1 MRSER
6 IFGLKTMEPD
16 LMRQMYRSMLTI
28 RLFEEKAKQLYQ
40 AGEIAGAI
48 HLSIGQ
54 EAVAV
59 GVCSALRR
67 DDAVFST
74 HRGHG
79 HLIAKGGQLPA
90 MMAELMGRQTG
101 CSHGCGGSMHMF
113 EPRVGFMGGNGIVGG
128 GLALALGAAFA
139 AQYRGRDNIAVAFF
153 GDGAAQQGTFHE
165 ALNLAA
171 LWKLPYLAVCENNQ
185 YAATTPFAA
194 AVPTAD
200 IAPRAAGYGIPGIV
214 VDGNDCLAVYRTA
227 ADAVERARAGD
238 GPTLLECKTYR
249 VEPHCGIIADRRPKE
264 ELERWGRPDRDPLE
278 HLRREGG
285 LSDSATSAVRHDVE
299 TELETA
305 TAFARGSPYPD
316 PAAFLREHAN
326 T

>member
-101 CSHGCGGSMHMF
+101 CSHGRGGSMHMF
-113 EPRVGFMGGNGIVGG
+113 DVQVGFMGGNGIVGG
-128 GLALALGAAFA
+128 GLTLALGAAFA
-139 AQYRGRDNIAVAFF
+139 AQYRGRDGIAVAFF

-200 IAPRAAGYGIPGIV
+200 IAPRAEGYGIPGIV
-214 VDGNDCLAVYRTA
+214 VDGNDCLAVYRA
-227 ADAVERARAGD
+227 ATVAVERARAGD

-249 VEPHCGIIADRRPKE
+249 VEPHCGIIADKRPKE
-264 ELERWGRPDRDPLE
+264 ELEYWGQPDRDPIE
-278 HLRREGG
+278 HLRRAGG
-285 LSDSATSAVRHDVE
+285 FSDAEIGAVRRNVE
-299 TELETA
+299 AELETA
-305 TAFARGSPYPD
+305 VAFARGSPYPD
-316 PAAFLREHAN
+316 PAAFLREHDRS
-326 T
+326 

>member
-1 MRSER
+1 M
-6 IFGLKTMEPD
+6 KAMDPD
-16 LMRQMYRSMLTI
+16 LVIRMYRAMLTI
-28 RLFEEKAKQLYQ
+28 RLFEERVKQLYQ
-40 AGEIAGAI
+40 AGEVAGAI

-59 GVCSALRR
+59 GVCSALRT

-101 CSHGCGGSMHMF
+101 CSRGCGGSMHMF
-113 EPRVGFMGGNGIVGG
+113 DPQIGFMGGNGIVGG
-128 GLALALGAAFA
+128 GLTLALGAAFA
-139 AQYRGRDNIAVAFF
+139 AQYRGLDGIAVAFF
-153 GDGAAQQGTFHE
+153 GDGASQQGTFHE
-165 ALNLAA
+165 SLNLAA

-194 AVPTAD
+194 AVATAD

-214 VDGNDCLAVYRTA
+214 VDGNDCRAVYRAATA
-227 ADAVERARAGD
+227 AVARARAGN

-264 ELERWGRPDRDPLE
+264 ELEHWSRPDRDPLE
-278 HLRREGG
+278 YLRREGG
-285 LSDSATSAVRHDVE
+285 LSNSAISAVQRDVE
-299 TELETA
+299 ANMESA
-305 TAFARGSPYPD
+305 VAFARGSPYPD
-316 PAAFLREHAN
+316 PAVFLREHKSI
-326 T
+326 